1 MGIRDEDYRSR
12 RSGTPIGEPGEV
24 LLRGDGM
31 MRGYYKDPAGTAAAL
46 DAEGW
51 LHTGDLAYQDED
63 GYFFVV
69 GRSKELII
77 KGGMNIAPKQIDEIL
92 ESHPAVLEAAAVGVP
107 DRYVGEDVVAFAV
120 LRDGMSCDEG
130 ELLSFCESRLGHFKT
145 PSRIHFVRDL
155 PKGPSGKVQ
164 RLKLQE
170 DLAER
175 SFSLTASG
183 VQDQIRSSDE
193 AQASSA
199 QIEKIIAET
208 WANLLKL
215 PSVDPQS
222 NFFSL
227 GGHSLLAIQCL
238 ARLRNKLTI
247 RMSLSDFFE
256 NPTIAE
262 QAALIRSWVE
272 FGAGSSADASASLR
286 PDLSHDAA
294 PSFAAE
300 TIPPRDRSRP
310 CPLSPNQRRL
320 WFMELVVGGEPVYNE
335 AEAVR
340 LNGELKLEVLEGALN
355 AVIARHE
362 NLRTSFRTIDNEPT
376 TFVHDGWRLQIKQ
389 IDLSS
394 LTPAQRE
401 AEAARLLIDEPRRPY
416 KLDTE
421 PAIRVTLLNLGPTE
435 HILILMMHHIIC
447 DWGSTGNLWR
457 DLSAS
462 YRAGCRGLP
471 LELSVLPIQHGD
483 YAVWQHDLSSR
494 AEFAEDL
501 AYWQE
506 KLRGAPALLQLPT
519 DRPRPPVLSYR
530 GARRRFQIPTAL
542 TQAVRDCSRKEKV
555 SLFAFFATT
564 LNVLLYRYTG
574 QDDILL
580 GIPLSDRDRPELQT
594 VIGFLLH
601 THVLRTRL
609 DENLR
614 FRELLLHVQKDSL
627 DLYAH
632 RSPPFDEVVSALQP
646 ARSSS
651 YSPFFQVGLNWRD
664 RDQLLSVIGLEGL
677 EVELVLAESRT
688 AKFDLTL
695 MLTDGDDS
703 IDLEIE
709 YNTDLFDEARIERMV
724 GHFGTVLEAAVAD
737 TDRRLSELPL
747 LTDAELQQLVV
758 DWNRM
763 EVAYPQD
770 RCLHQ
775 LFEEQVDRTP
785 DATAVVFEHRQLTYR
800 ELNQRANQLAR
811 YLQKLGVG
819 SDALVAICVERSLEM
834 VVGLLGVLKAG
845 GAYVPLDPSYP
856 SERLE
861 FMLADT
867 GSPILLTLSGLQHR
881 LLGCDRLVLRLDADW
896 PLIAGEIADNV
907 ASAAKIEQL
916 AYMIY
921 TSGSTGRPKG
931 VMIPHR
937 AIVNHLRWMQST
949 FPLDNGDSV
958 LQKYAISFDPSVWE
972 CFAPLIAGARLVI
985 ASAGGQTDPEYLV
998 QTIVDQGITVLQ
1010 LVPSQLR
1017 MLLEVSGFR
1026 TCTTLRRVFVGGEV
1040 LDGDLAAR
1048 FHGSINAELYNLYGP
1063 TEATIASTF
1072 FLVPHDHP
1080 TEAVPIGR
1088 PIANTQLYVVDIWG
1102 QPVPIGVRGELLIG
1116 GDGLA
1121 RGYHNRLELTAEKFI
1136 PDGFRSEP
1144 GARLYM
1150 TGDLVRYQA
1159 NGTIEYLGRLDN
1171 QVKI

>member
-1 MGIRDEDYRSR
+1 MKS
-12 RSGTPIGEPGEV
+12 
-24 LLRGDGM
+24 
-31 MRGYYKDPAGTAAAL
+31 
-46 DAEGW
+46 
-51 LHTGDLAYQDED
+51 
-63 GYFFVV
+63 
-69 GRSKELII
+69 
-77 KGGMNIAPKQIDEIL
+77 
-92 ESHPAVLEAAAVGVP
+92 
-107 DRYVGEDVVAFAV
+107 
-120 LRDGMSCDEG
+120 
-130 ELLSFCESRLGHFKT
+130 
-145 PSRIHFVRDL
+145 
-155 PKGPSGKVQ
+155 
-164 RLKLQE
+164 
-170 DLAER
+170 
-175 SFSLTASG
+175 
-183 VQDQIRSSDE
+183 
-193 AQASSA
+193 
-199 QIEKIIAET
+199 
-208 WANLLKL
+208 
-215 PSVDPQS
+215 
-222 NFFSL
+222 
-227 GGHSLLAIQCL
+227 
-238 ARLRNKLTI
+238 
-247 RMSLSDFFE
+247 
-256 NPTIAE
+256 
-262 QAALIRSWVE
+262 
-272 FGAGSSADASASLR
+272 
-286 PDLSHDAA
+286 
-294 PSFAAE
+294 
-300 TIPPRDRSRP
+300 
-310 CPLSPNQRRL
+310 
-320 WFMELVVGGEPVYNE
+320 
-335 AEAVR
+335 
-340 LNGELKLEVLEGALN
+340 
-355 AVIARHE
+355 
-362 NLRTSFRTIDNEPT
+362 
-376 TFVHDGWRLQIKQ
+376 
-389 IDLSS
+389 
-394 LTPAQRE
+394 
-401 AEAARLLIDEPRRPY
+401 
-416 KLDTE
+416 
-421 PAIRVTLLNLGPTE
+421 
-435 HILILMMHHIIC
+435 
-447 DWGSTGNLWR
+447 
-457 DLSAS
+457 
-462 YRAGCRGLP
+462 
-471 LELSVLPIQHGD
+471 
-483 YAVWQHDLSSR
+483 
-494 AEFAEDL
+494 
-501 AYWQE
+501 
-506 KLRGAPALLQLPT
+506 
-519 DRPRPPVLSYR
+519 
-530 GARRRFQIPTAL
+530 
-542 TQAVRDCSRKEKV
+542 
-555 SLFAFFATT
+555 
-564 LNVLLYRYTG
+564 
-574 QDDILL
+574 
-580 GIPLSDRDRPELQT
+580 
-594 VIGFLLH
+594 
-601 THVLRTRL
+601 
-609 DENLR
+609 
-614 FRELLLHVQKDSL
+614 
-627 DLYAH
+627 
-632 RSPPFDEVVSALQP
+632 
-646 ARSSS
+646 
-651 YSPFFQVGLNWRD
+651 
-664 RDQLLSVIGLEGL
+664 
-677 EVELVLAESRT
+677 VLAESRT

-881 LLGCDRLVLRLDADW
+881 LLGCDRLVLQLDADW

-1171 QVKI
+1171 QVKIRGFRIELGEIESVLSGHFAVQEAVVLAREDVPGDKRLVAYLAVKEGEPPTDSELRDLLRSKLPEYMVPSAFVVLDRFPLTPNGKVDRNALPSFGGAAFAVRQYEAPASELEIRLAQIWAEALKVQRIGRHDNFFELGGHSLLAVKLIERMRRAGLQIEVRALFATPTVAEVAATVGIKQVNVEVPINRIPNTSKRIDASGRVIEVRV